1 MKLALSSGSCFFY
14 ESEFD
19 APITKRQAK
28 RYISI
33 RFNATPIFCAVLDD
47 IASTMLNRRFVE
59 ELFLRH
65 QGPAMN
71 EVRFQIFVI

>member
-1 MKLALSSGSCFFY
+1 MSVIWYWFIKSA
-14 ESEFD
+14 FD
-19 APITKRQAK
+19 VPITK

-33 RFNATPIFCAVLDD
+33 CVHATPIFCAVLDD

-65 QGPAMN
+65 QGPAIN
-71 EVRFQIFVI
+71 DVSKFFCIFDPKTNNT